1 MEIFFFL
8 FIAFIFWLVFAGKDK
23 PETSMTPLQRRAAS
37 QGSEQTES
45 LSQDGRDINVAPP
58 TVWETTWREGQLSN
72 GRQSRGTVARLTS
85 HGGQSPST
93 LPPKARPHA
102 AKAAK
107 LAARMAATRVGTKLL
122 VDDRNA
128 SRQTLS
134 SKRVP
139 QIFSGKNITAIIGLS
154 GLGLYVLSQ
163 F

>member
-8 FIAFIFWLVFAGKDK
+8 FIAFIFWLVFAGKNK
-23 PETSMTPLQRRAAS
+23 HEMSVTTLRQRAARQNTS
-37 QGSEQTES
+37 QTGD
-45 LSQDGRDINVAPP
+45 LSQDMQGINIAPP
-58 TVWETTWREGQLSN
+58 TVWETTWREGQGEN
-72 GRQSRGTVARLTS
+72 GRASRGADRRS
-85 HGGQSPST
+85 ASRAAQSSST
-93 LPPKARPHA
+93 LPPKVRPHA